1 MVYISLSMLPI
12 LKKELQEIKESRIS
26 KNISFNISNM
36 KYILAKFFISLF
48 RRVNQLEEAII
59 AKGCLKSLSH

>member
-12 LKKELQEIKESRIS
+12 LKKELQEIKESCIS

-59 AKGCLKSLSH
+59 AKGCLKSLPH

>member
-1 MVYISLSMLPI
+1 MLPI
-12 LKKELQEIKESRIS
+12 LKKELQEIKESCIS